1 MTDKKLHRTPPPP
14 RKPAKNHP
22 WKYAGGPKPNGE
34 RTVAYR
40 DRMGIKA

>member
-1 MTDKKLHRTPPPP
+1 MNNPKARIPPPP

-22 WKYAGGPKPNGE
+22 WKAEQGPKPDGT

-40 DRMGIKA
+40 DRMGVRA